1 MWCFHALQCPQA
13 FNSSSVEV
21 SLRRTAC
28 SSFDSRDNNC
38 GDPLW
43 FRPSPVPAF
52 SMDPMCGA
60 VHPTSRCYIAAWQ
73 PCRADRV
80 LVFGPCDN
88 KPNTSKMVCLSA
100 LSKHV
105 GCLMP
110 NTGKPSRIACVS
122 LRPLLGS
129 QDPAAV
135 NSCNGTTLPRVYQKK
150 SEHNGNPVPWI
161 SGVAGTQLVD
171 RRLGGVWI

>member
-1 MWCFHALQCPQA
+1 VVQKAYLHDMWCFHALQCPQA

-88 KPNTSKMVCLSA
+88 KPNTSKMES
-100 LSKHV
+100 
-105 GCLMP
+105 
-110 NTGKPSRIACVS
+110 VS
-122 LRPLLGS
+122 LGFVKTCRLPDAEHRQAFQNSLCKLATIARESGPCSCQLL
-129 QDPAAV
+129 
-135 NSCNGTTLPRVYQKK
+135 
-150 SEHNGNPVPWI
+150 
-161 SGVAGTQLVD
+161 
-171 RRLGGVWI
+171 